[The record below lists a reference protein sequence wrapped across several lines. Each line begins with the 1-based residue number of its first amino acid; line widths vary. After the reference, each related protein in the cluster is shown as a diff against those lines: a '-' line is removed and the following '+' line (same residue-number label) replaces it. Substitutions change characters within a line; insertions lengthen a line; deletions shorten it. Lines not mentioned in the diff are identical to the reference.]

1 MIAVELGKLLEKRAF
16 VRLLDML
23 FERQQALGLGEL
35 EHLIEQA
42 QQLQIAFLVVA
53 RPLQHGAH
61 APCRCAQ
68 HGFRVGDDEGA
79 DRRADDDDG
88 FEGLP

>member
-1 MIAVELGKLLEKRAF
+1 MVAVELGKLLEKGAF

-23 FERQQALGLGEL
+23 LKRQQAARLGDFEYLIL
-35 EHLIEQA
+35 EAEEF
-42 QQLQIAFLVVA
+42 QIAFLGVA
-53 RPLQHGAH
+53 RPPQHGPHRLAG
-61 APCRCAQ
+61 ASQ